1 MLLPPPVMVVLV
13 TLEILPL
20 ASTTNTGTCV
30 ALPYVPNVTP
40 VVDNVAPKLPV
51 PLPVTSPVSVIV

>member
-1 MLLPPPVMVVLV
+1 MVVLV